1 IFALAPPFSTRLIPA
16 RAKTILALALALA
29 LTPLAERGQ
38 HIPQDVTALAPI
50 LLKEIVVGLAFALAL
65 GALAAAVQAGA
76 SVIDTMIGFSF
87 SNLVD
92 PMSGTNTSVFGE
104 LYSLFATMVFLLV
117 GGDRVL
123 VLGLAKSYDL
133 LPLAAMP
140 SLHALAVLAT
150 DNLAQITLVGIE
162 IAAPV
167 VAALVVTDAAFALVA
182 RAVPQM
188 NVMFVGL
195 PAKVMAGLAVSMA
208 SLPFVAQFYGANI
221 ETNLIRALQA
231 L

>member
-162 IAAPV
+162 

>member
-1 IFALAPPFSTRLIPA
+1 MNGIPLPDIAGEQLVAFVLVLARLGGIFALAPPFSTRLIPA

-50 LLKEIVVGLAFALAL
+50 LLKEIVVGLALAL

-167 VAALVVTDAAFALVA
+167 VA
-182 RAVPQM
+182 
-188 NVMFVGL
+188 
-195 PAKVMAGLAVSMA
+195 
-208 SLPFVAQFYGANI
+208 
-221 ETNLIRALQA
+221 
-231 L
+231 